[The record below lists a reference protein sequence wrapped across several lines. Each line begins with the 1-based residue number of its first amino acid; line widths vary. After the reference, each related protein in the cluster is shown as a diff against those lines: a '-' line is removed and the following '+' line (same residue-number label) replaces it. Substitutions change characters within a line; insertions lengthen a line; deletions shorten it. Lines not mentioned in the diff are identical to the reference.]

1 MSQVTYEIIRKLFE
15 IYPIILQIVLFL
27 VLWNVFFRWEKGI
40 WIVAGIL
47 AVMNICMGLWLEKP
61 GVIRYI
67 MSAVIVMGYC
77 FCKYQKHLEKAVFIL
92 LLFYN
97 FHALSYLIADSIYQ
111 CTVESIFRGLDVLSE
126 EYIFRVYLGMA
137 IGMGILLLSY
147 TLVLLIM
154 TGVVIKIVKK
164 PFMLRWQETIFLS
177 VLNIVGSMIVGIS
190 VDLSVV
196 QIEGGVFLLY
206 DDKQEMLWKLPIIA
220 VLIYVGEIS
229 AIYIYQN
236 YRKLQKERQK
246 HFVEEQQVKAMKQR
260 LEEAENFYGSI
271 RRVRHEMKN
280 HMTNIKG
287 LVASEK
293 YDEVENYI
301 EKLDETIQTMD
312 YKFNTGNAVTDVI
325 INDKY
330 QKAENAGIS
339 FQVKFNLGETD
350 TISAFDIGIIL
361 NNLLDNAIEACEKLE
376 QEQRYINLTLKKKNH
391 FLLIEVENSFD
402 GKVIWKDG
410 GIVPMTTKQSD
421 LPDILMEH
429 GIGLK
434 NVKDVADHYLGDMDI
449 KIKNDVFK
457 VTVML
462 QQNVKNKAD
471 VPNKPDNILVY
482 KTKCACCGGSV
493 LIGRHHTYSEKF
505 YYKCKNRRKL
515 ARLCENKYSYDY
527 SEVMDS
533 VFSVIRQ
540 HMSLCVEKTKFV
552 QKMNSRKE
560 NVLQYD
566 IYTKQIAKLQN
577 DVRRIT
583 ANKSGLYEDYREQ
596 LITAEELCQ
605 YQREYESRVNEIEA
619 QITELLHRRSL
630 YEKEFHIDEG
640 WEETVNKYMAKR
652 KLTKE
657 LVDAFVSEI
666 VFYDGNIEVKLLY
679 DDFLKELLKVAEER
693 EVSSNG

>member
-15 IYPIILQIVLFL
+15 IYPIIPQIVLFL
-27 VLWNVFFRWEKGI
+27 VLWNVFFQWEKGI

-61 GVIRYI
+61 GVIRYT
-67 MSAVIVMGYC
+67 MSAVIVLGYC

-206 DDKQEMLWKLPIIA
+206 DDKQEMVWKLPIIA

-402 GKVIWKDG
+402 GKVIWEDG

-434 NVKDVADHYLGDMDI
+434 NVKNVADHYLGDMDI

-462 QQNVKNKAD
+462 QQ
-471 VPNKPDNILVY
+471 
-482 KTKCACCGGSV
+482 
-493 LIGRHHTYSEKF
+493 
-505 YYKCKNRRKL
+505 
-515 ARLCENKYSYDY
+515 
-527 SEVMDS
+527 
-533 VFSVIRQ
+533 
-540 HMSLCVEKTKFV
+540 
-552 QKMNSRKE
+552 KE
-560 NVLQYD
+560 
-566 IYTKQIAKLQN
+566 IK
-577 DVRRIT
+577 
-583 ANKSGLYEDYREQ
+583 
-596 LITAEELCQ
+596 
-605 YQREYESRVNEIEA
+605 
-619 QITELLHRRSL
+619 
-630 YEKEFHIDEG
+630 
-640 WEETVNKYMAKR
+640 
-652 KLTKE
+652 
-657 LVDAFVSEI
+657 
-666 VFYDGNIEVKLLY
+666 
-679 DDFLKELLKVAEER
+679 
-693 EVSSNG
+693 

>member
-1 MSQVTYEIIRKLFE
+1 MNIAICDDEENIRIYIRKLIQKQETFCKITEFSSGKELLEFQDETNAEEIDILFLDISMGDEDGMTVAKQLRSQMESNFEQVFAQTIREYQYLMAKKKEKPKEVLVRNGNRTRSVSADDIYYIESSNRKVTLYLRHEKIEYYDKISSLESELKPDFFRIHKGYLVNIKYVERYDRTEVKMRNGDSLLISKYKYQDFVKRYLEYISEERELSQVTYEIIRKLFE

-61 GVIRYI
+61 GVIRYT
-67 MSAVIVMGYC
+67 MSAVIVLGYC

-206 DDKQEMLWKLPIIA
+206 DDKQEMLWKLPIIV

-402 GKVIWKDG
+402 GKVIWEDG

-434 NVKDVADHYLGDMDI
+434 NVKNVADHYLGDMDI

-462 QQNVKNKAD
+462 
-471 VPNKPDNILVY
+471 
-482 KTKCACCGGSV
+482 
-493 LIGRHHTYSEKF
+493 
-505 YYKCKNRRKL
+505 
-515 ARLCENKYSYDY
+515 
-527 SEVMDS
+527 
-533 VFSVIRQ
+533 
-540 HMSLCVEKTKFV
+540 
-552 QKMNSRKE
+552 
-560 NVLQYD
+560 
-566 IYTKQIAKLQN
+566 
-577 DVRRIT
+577 
-583 ANKSGLYEDYREQ
+583 
-596 LITAEELCQ
+596 
-605 YQREYESRVNEIEA
+605 
-619 QITELLHRRSL
+619 
-630 YEKEFHIDEG
+630 
-640 WEETVNKYMAKR
+640 
-652 KLTKE
+652 
-657 LVDAFVSEI
+657 
-666 VFYDGNIEVKLLY
+666 
-679 DDFLKELLKVAEER
+679 
-693 EVSSNG
+693 

>member
-61 GVIRYI
+61 GVIRYT
-67 MSAVIVMGYC
+67 MSAVIVLGYC

-126 EYIFRVYLGMA
+126 EYTFRVYLGMA

-147 TLVLLIM
+147 TLV
-154 TGVVIKIVKK
+154 
-164 PFMLRWQETIFLS
+164 
-177 VLNIVGSMIVGIS
+177 
-190 VDLSVV
+190 
-196 QIEGGVFLLY
+196 
-206 DDKQEMLWKLPIIA
+206 LPIIA

-402 GKVIWKDG
+402 GKVIWEDG

-434 NVKDVADHYLGDMDI
+434 NVKNVADHYLGDMDI

-462 QQNVKNKAD
+462 QQ
-471 VPNKPDNILVY
+471 
-482 KTKCACCGGSV
+482 
-493 LIGRHHTYSEKF
+493 
-505 YYKCKNRRKL
+505 
-515 ARLCENKYSYDY
+515 
-527 SEVMDS
+527 
-533 VFSVIRQ
+533 
-540 HMSLCVEKTKFV
+540 
-552 QKMNSRKE
+552 KE
-560 NVLQYD
+560 
-566 IYTKQIAKLQN
+566 IK
-577 DVRRIT
+577 
-583 ANKSGLYEDYREQ
+583 
-596 LITAEELCQ
+596 
-605 YQREYESRVNEIEA
+605 
-619 QITELLHRRSL
+619 
-630 YEKEFHIDEG
+630 
-640 WEETVNKYMAKR
+640 
-652 KLTKE
+652 
-657 LVDAFVSEI
+657 
-666 VFYDGNIEVKLLY
+666 
-679 DDFLKELLKVAEER
+679 
-693 EVSSNG
+693 

>member
-61 GVIRYI
+61 GVIRYT
-67 MSAVIVMGYC
+67 MSAVIVLGYC
-77 FCKYQKHLEKAVFIL
+77 FCKYQKHLENAVFIL

-190 VDLSVV
+190 LDLSVV

-325 INDKY
+325 INNKY

-402 GKVIWKDG
+402 GKVIWEDG
-410 GIVPMTTKQSD
+410 GIV
-421 LPDILMEH
+421 
-429 GIGLK
+429 
-434 NVKDVADHYLGDMDI
+434 
-449 KIKNDVFK
+449 
-457 VTVML
+457 
-462 QQNVKNKAD
+462 
-471 VPNKPDNILVY
+471 
-482 KTKCACCGGSV
+482 
-493 LIGRHHTYSEKF
+493 
-505 YYKCKNRRKL
+505 
-515 ARLCENKYSYDY
+515 
-527 SEVMDS
+527 
-533 VFSVIRQ
+533 
-540 HMSLCVEKTKFV
+540 
-552 QKMNSRKE
+552 
-560 NVLQYD
+560 
-566 IYTKQIAKLQN
+566 
-577 DVRRIT
+577 
-583 ANKSGLYEDYREQ
+583 
-596 LITAEELCQ
+596 
-605 YQREYESRVNEIEA
+605 
-619 QITELLHRRSL
+619 
-630 YEKEFHIDEG
+630 
-640 WEETVNKYMAKR
+640 
-652 KLTKE
+652 
-657 LVDAFVSEI
+657 
-666 VFYDGNIEVKLLY
+666 
-679 DDFLKELLKVAEER
+679 
-693 EVSSNG
+693 

>member
-61 GVIRYI
+61 GVIRYT
-67 MSAVIVMGYC
+67 MSAVIVLGYC

-164 PFMLRWQETIFLS
+164 PFMLGWQETIFLS

-280 HMTNIKG
+280 I
-287 LVASEK
+287 
-293 YDEVENYI
+293 
-301 EKLDETIQTMD
+301 
-312 YKFNTGNAVTDVI
+312 
-325 INDKY
+325 
-330 QKAENAGIS
+330 
-339 FQVKFNLGETD
+339 
-350 TISAFDIGIIL
+350 
-361 NNLLDNAIEACEKLE
+361 
-376 QEQRYINLTLKKKNH
+376 
-391 FLLIEVENSFD
+391 
-402 GKVIWKDG
+402 
-410 GIVPMTTKQSD
+410 
-421 LPDILMEH
+421 
-429 GIGLK
+429 
-434 NVKDVADHYLGDMDI
+434 
-449 KIKNDVFK
+449 
-457 VTVML
+457 
-462 QQNVKNKAD
+462 
-471 VPNKPDNILVY
+471 
-482 KTKCACCGGSV
+482 
-493 LIGRHHTYSEKF
+493 
-505 YYKCKNRRKL
+505 
-515 ARLCENKYSYDY
+515 
-527 SEVMDS
+527 
-533 VFSVIRQ
+533 
-540 HMSLCVEKTKFV
+540 
-552 QKMNSRKE
+552 
-560 NVLQYD
+560 
-566 IYTKQIAKLQN
+566 
-577 DVRRIT
+577 
-583 ANKSGLYEDYREQ
+583 
-596 LITAEELCQ
+596 
-605 YQREYESRVNEIEA
+605 
-619 QITELLHRRSL
+619 
-630 YEKEFHIDEG
+630 
-640 WEETVNKYMAKR
+640 
-652 KLTKE
+652 
-657 LVDAFVSEI
+657 
-666 VFYDGNIEVKLLY
+666 
-679 DDFLKELLKVAEER
+679 
-693 EVSSNG
+693 

>member
-67 MSAVIVMGYC
+67 MSAVIVLGYC

-236 YRKLQKERQK
+236 YRELQKERQK

-293 YDEVENYI
+293 YDEVESYI

-339 FQVKFNLGETD
+339 FQVKFNLGKQT
-350 TISAFDIGIIL
+350 
-361 NNLLDNAIEACEKLE
+361 
-376 QEQRYINLTLKKKNH
+376 Q
-391 FLLIEVENSFD
+391 FLHLI
-402 GKVIWKDG
+402 
-410 GIVPMTTKQSD
+410 
-421 LPDILMEH
+421 
-429 GIGLK
+429 
-434 NVKDVADHYLGDMDI
+434 
-449 KIKNDVFK
+449 
-457 VTVML
+457 
-462 QQNVKNKAD
+462 
-471 VPNKPDNILVY
+471 
-482 KTKCACCGGSV
+482 
-493 LIGRHHTYSEKF
+493 
-505 YYKCKNRRKL
+505 
-515 ARLCENKYSYDY
+515 
-527 SEVMDS
+527 
-533 VFSVIRQ
+533 
-540 HMSLCVEKTKFV
+540 
-552 QKMNSRKE
+552 
-560 NVLQYD
+560 
-566 IYTKQIAKLQN
+566 
-577 DVRRIT
+577 
-583 ANKSGLYEDYREQ
+583 
-596 LITAEELCQ
+596 
-605 YQREYESRVNEIEA
+605 
-619 QITELLHRRSL
+619 
-630 YEKEFHIDEG
+630 
-640 WEETVNKYMAKR
+640 
-652 KLTKE
+652 
-657 LVDAFVSEI
+657 
-666 VFYDGNIEVKLLY
+666 
-679 DDFLKELLKVAEER
+679 
-693 EVSSNG
+693 